1 MKKASN
7 ETTPNTAAEHLVKL
21 VPTVYAGDTVSVA
34 LASLKEQSF
43 ESATAMYVIDNN
55 GHLIGLVPLYR
66 VLTDSVNR
74 KMADLMRSDP
84 PIAFLDDDQERVAA
98 IAVQHGLSAVPVLDK
113 ELRFLG
119 VVPAEALMRI
129 LRQEHI
135 EDLHRLAGIVD
146 GESQAHL
153 SMEAPPLKRVKD
165 RLPWLLVGLFGSMLA
180 TWVMVYFEATIQARI
195 AVAFFVPGIVY
206 LADAIGTQTEA
217 IIVRGISLSNNYSM
231 SRLLI
236 GELKTGL
243 LIGLSLGLIAFPAV
257 LLFFGD
263 VRLALAVSLSIITAG
278 GVATSIGMLLP
289 WLLSKAG
296 KDPALG
302 SGPMATIIQDVLS
315 ILIYFLIVILL
326 LK

>member
-1 MKKASN
+1 MNKFDDKT
-7 ETTPNTAAEHLVKL
+7 EINTAAQHLARQ
-21 VPTVYAGDTVSVA
+21 VPTIYAGDTVAVV
-34 LASLKEQSF
+34 LASLKERRF
-43 ESATAMYVIDNN
+43 ESAATLYVIDHNN
-55 GHLIGLVPLYR
+55 HLVGLVPLFKL
-66 VLTDSVNR
+66 LTESVDR
-74 KMADLMRSDP
+74 TMADLMRSDP
-84 PIAFLDDDQERVAA
+84 PIAFLNDDQERVAA
-98 IAVQHGLSAVPVLDK
+98 IAVQHGLSAVPVLDE
-113 ELRFLG
+113 ELHFLG

-135 EDLHRLAGIVD
+135 EDLHRLAGIMD

-153 SMEAPPLKRVKD
+153 SMEAPPLKRLKD

-180 TWVMVYFEATIQARI
+180 TWVMAYFEATIQAKI

-217 IIVRGISLSNNYSM
+217 IIVRGISLSNSYAM
-231 SRLLI
+231 SRLLA

-263 VRLALAVSLSIITAG
+263 VRLALAVSLSIFIAG

-315 ILIYFLIVILL
+315 ILIYFLIVITLV
-326 LK
+326 K